1 MPLRKSAAIEV
12 PGKPSEVDSF
22 AVCLQ
27 AALKQWGRNV
37 PYDCVTGLAGTA
49 FSPPLDR
56 AARCPALWMEAGA
69 DIRMEFLAHAMGFT
83 VERGTG
89 AELRGK
95 GAAGRFARR
104 AQAALSRSGVLLC
117 RMRREWNIAAHTAQ
131 DGTYLLLGPA
141 GPGSLDD
148 LAPDARVYLLR
159 PAERSLTS
167 YEALHA
173 AVEFGAMAA
182 SGTCMAK
189 GAAFGGQVYDAWLE
203 RLRQDAFCPEC
214 GENEWRCAERTTG
227 RARRSHVAATRFLN
241 RAYAFLP
248 SDQNADSLR
257 NAADT
262 FAAMATALAP
272 YTEGDMQQAWH
283 DRAERARYA
292 DSIAR
297 VRDLHR
303 EAAGHL
309 CQAAGTV

>member
-1 MPLRKSAAIEV
+1 
-12 PGKPSEVDSF
+12 
-22 AVCLQ
+22 
-27 AALKQWGRNV
+27 
-37 PYDCVTGLAGTA
+37 
-49 FSPPLDR
+49 
-56 AARCPALWMEAGA
+56 MEAGA

-104 AQAALSRSGVLLC
+104 ARAALSRSGVLLC

-141 GPGSLDD
+141 GPGCLDD

-272 YTEGDMQQAWH
+272 YTEGDMQHAWH